1 MSQVRNNDGSM
12 ALASFAERLR
22 QGWVCTDC
30 TLTTAD
36 GQPVTLS
43 EAELFSLCSASTV
56 ECIQVLSSNGKVI
69 SQVGKTK
76 DQREAEEW
84 VANVFA
90 KDAAK
95 EETGRV
101 LSAMLKNRIRKARKV
116 EQRKRAWRRKHIA
129 GM

>member
-1 MSQVRNNDGSM
+1 M
-12 ALASFAERLR
+12 
-22 QGWVCTDC
+22 
-30 TLTTAD
+30 TTSD
-36 GQPVTLS
+36 GQAVTLS
-43 EAELFSLCSASTV
+43 QAECASMVQCVTLV
-56 ECIQVLSSNGKVI
+56 SNGKVI
-69 SQVGKTK
+69 SQLGKTK
-76 DQREAEEW
+76 EEREAKEW